1 MSKTIKQWLD
11 TEVFPLERK
20 GGKYLAELA
29 FSRDPARPTLNCSNK
44 FFSPA
49 DGIILFQKEV
59 EADEA
64 IIEVKG
70 QFFTLKHLLQDKNFK
85 DKALVIS
92 VFMTAYS
99 VHYNR
104 MPTSGYLTYECVDCL
119 ATNNLPMLAMEK
131 DLLKGIVNQD
141 NADYLFYNER
151 RISRVFSPKMDYEYY
166 IVQTADSDV
175 NNIVHYCEN
184 GDWLQQTNKFGVI
197 NFGSQ
202 CTLVLPLPMPF
213 NYKLC
218 QKDHVVVEAG
228 VDALIETDFQ
238 LFPEK

>member
-70 QFFTLKHLLQDKNFK
+70 
-85 DKALVIS
+85 
-92 VFMTAYS
+92 
-99 VHYNR
+99 
-104 MPTSGYLTYECVDCL
+104 
-119 ATNNLPMLAMEK
+119 
-131 DLLKGIVNQD
+131 
-141 NADYLFYNER
+141 
-151 RISRVFSPKMDYEYY
+151 
-166 IVQTADSDV
+166 
-175 NNIVHYCEN
+175 
-184 GDWLQQTNKFGVI
+184 
-197 NFGSQ
+197 
-202 CTLVLPLPMPF
+202 
-213 NYKLC
+213 
-218 QKDHVVVEAG
+218 
-228 VDALIETDFQ
+228 
-238 LFPEK
+238 